1 MTNVCCG
8 DIRQQNYIRQ
18 MFILTHNA
26 DFYREITYNQ
36 DKHYNSISL
45 YVISKTDNISKIT
58 LCVRQNQLIPSEQ
71 ENYNPVRSAYDSLWD
86 EYRELKS
93 VNTVYGVICRILEHY
108 FIKTC
113 GYKENDLYKI
123 VLEDNRAKFQDNG
136 YNIASMIISYLN
148 DNSAELNYVDDG
160 TDIEQYR
167 TVFRLIFEVMNHEQH
182 YRMMMNK

>member
-1 MTNVCCG
+1 
-8 DIRQQNYIRQ
+8 

-36 DKHYNSISL
+36 DKHYNSVSL
-45 YVISKTDNISKIT
+45 YVINKTDNISKIN
-58 LCVRQNQLIPSEQ
+58 LCVRQNQSVPSEQ

-93 VNTVYGVICRILEHY
+93 VNTISGVIRRILEHY

-136 YNIASMIISYLN
+136 YNIASMIISCLN

-160 TDIEQYR
+160 TDIEQYK

-182 YRMMMNK
+182 YRMMMNIEK